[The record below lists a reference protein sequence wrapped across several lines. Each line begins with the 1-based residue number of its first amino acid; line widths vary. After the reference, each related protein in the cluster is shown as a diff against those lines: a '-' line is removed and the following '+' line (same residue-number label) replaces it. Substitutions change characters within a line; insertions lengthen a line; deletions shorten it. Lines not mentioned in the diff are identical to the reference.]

1 MRLILEIHV
10 SELVSWRWHHW
21 NIGLQTYVIPCP
33 LSTQGLLSRETNKV
47 FSLALMQLILSQ
59 VLSDFNTILT
69 QKSECLQ
76 GAINVES
83 ILIKWVLEESDRKFR
98 SLQFCGEKDYVGL

>member
-1 MRLILEIHV
+1 MTSLKYWASNLRN
-10 SELVSWRWHHW
+10 S
-21 NIGLQTYVIPCP
+21 
-33 LSTQGLLSRETNKV
+33 LSTITSRTAQQGNKV

-83 ILIKWVLEESDRKFR
+83 ILIK
-98 SLQFCGEKDYVGL
+98 

>member
-1 MRLILEIHV
+1 M
-10 SELVSWRWHHW
+10 
-21 NIGLQTYVIPCP
+21 
-33 LSTQGLLSRETNKV
+33 
-47 FSLALMQLILSQ
+47 
-59 VLSDFNTILT
+59 DFNTILT